1 MPSVDSSDTPP
12 AGPVK
17 RTVHNWRQLE
27 TPMVQHDFDGEPD
40 ILNLT
45 FDRRLELR
53 KVLEVLFAD
62 VRKSTGRAVQVQAD
76 VKIRLAGP
84 AEEHVYNVNLT
95 DKAFDAAAF
104 DKELAQS
111 TSNQKR
117 KAGPASAAES
127 SPGPHQQTQQ
137 TPIARA
143 GHLPPALGEQAGAAS
158 SSVSAPNDALSVV
171 EIRSALGS
179 QVNGQSPKLAANG
192 SHARPPINGQTVT
205 SALGTTPLAQATSTD
220 GVAPSLKVFVNP
232 SLGKLAPPAESDEQR
247 AAKRARTDG
256 PVTIDLRNED
266 DPHQALHQA
275 VALLKRQGSDG
286 DLEKL
291 TRFIKDWHN
300 QWTQQGSW
308 LFDNINRLVNAPAQ
322 SGGPTPGSIA
332 TNLRKIERRIDHVQ
346 GVIGQSINTANFFVM
361 AELANANRLLPWL
374 EDCRKTGANKVQERD
389 DAWRSKTAAFHDGAR
404 YARAA
409 AEKMIE
415 ERLEQQQ
422 RMIEKQ
428 QGLLARFL
436 QANDIDLDAED
447 KASEGTDEREESL
460 GAQLTRELDEQEIR
474 GREDA
479 RAKSGAEPI
488 AVDDDG

>member
-1 MPSVDSSDTPP
+1 MNAVI
-12 AGPVK
+12 
-17 RTVHNWRQLE
+17 NLQQL
-27 TPMVQHDFDGEPD
+27 
-40 ILNLT
+40 
-45 FDRRLELR
+45 
-53 KVLEVLFAD
+53 
-62 VRKSTGRAVQVQAD
+62 
-76 VKIRLAGP
+76 
-84 AEEHVYNVNLT
+84 
-95 DKAFDAAAF
+95 
-104 DKELAQS
+104 
-111 TSNQKR
+111 
-117 KAGPASAAES
+117 
-127 SPGPHQQTQQ
+127 
-137 TPIARA
+137 
-143 GHLPPALGEQAGAAS
+143 PALPLGGLHPQLPATPENLYVALNQSIEEGEQAGAAS
-158 SSVSAPNDALSVV
+158 SSVSAPNDAHSVV

-192 SHARPPINGQTVT
+192 SHARPPIN
-205 SALGTTPLAQATSTD
+205 D
-220 GVAPSLKVFVNP
+220 GVAPSPKFFVNP

-256 PVTIDLRNED
+256 PVTIDLRND
-266 DPHQALHQA
+266 NDPHQALHQA
-275 VALLKRQGSDG
+275 VALLKRQGSDS

-291 TRFIKDWHN
+291 TRFIKGWHN

-308 LFDNINRLVNAPAQ
+308 LFDNINRLVNSPAQ

-346 GVIGQSINTANFFVM
+346 GVIGQSVNTANSFVM
-361 AELANANRLLPWL
+361 AELANANRMLPWL

-409 AEKMIE
+409 AEKRLE
-415 ERLEQQQ
+415 ERLEEQQ

-428 QGLLARFL
+428 HGLLARFL
-436 QANDIDLDAED
+436 QANDIDLEAED
-447 KASEGTDEREESL
+447 KASEGTDERDESL
-460 GAQLTRELDEQEIR
+460 GAQLTRELDEQERR